1 RGDPRSGRAGRRVAR
16 RARVCVRA
24 AAPRRR
30 LRARGS
36 GHGRAPRR
44 RPGRARGDALRGR
57 AAPASRDP
65 RRARRDRR
73 ELRPMIRA
81 LSTIERD
88 ATVASYRE
96 HGFAV
101 LRGVADEATLAPLRD
116 RLDDLIA
123 GRLPDPGLFFQRDAT
138 TGHYADVT
146 FGSGWEGPDVPYRKI
161 ERLER
166 DPLFRAWIEN
176 PVFRSIT
183 APILGVPC

>member
-1 RGDPRSGRAGRRVAR
+1 
-16 RARVCVRA
+16 
-24 AAPRRR
+24 
-30 LRARGS
+30 
-36 GHGRAPRR
+36 
-44 RPGRARGDALRGR
+44 
-57 AAPASRDP
+57 
-65 RRARRDRR
+65 
-73 ELRPMIRA
+73 
-81 LSTIERD
+81 
-88 ATVASYRE
+88 RE

-161 ERLER
+161 DRLER

-183 APILGVPC
+183 APLLGVPCALYRATVFAKAAHKGSETPWHQDGGLFWGLDRDPCLQIWTALDDADATSGCLQVVP